1 MSTLTAV
8 LLDHHRDLEST
19 CGALRDYAC
28 CDDPQELIGAYR
40 RFEAEVTAHFST
52 EEDVLLAAYAEE
64 FPALSRML
72 RAEHESLRRQLMQLA
87 VDVELHSVR
96 LEDIDALIRGLRS
109 HAELEEITLY
119 RWAEGRLGPQA
130 VTNVVDRVAGR
141 TTPTPT
147 PHVEHTGYSR

>member
-1 MSTLTAV
+1 MPTLSAV
-8 LLDHHRDLEST
+8 LLHHHGDLEAT

-28 CDDPQELIGAYR
+28 GDDPQELIGAYR
-40 RFEAEVTAHFST
+40 RFEAEVTAHFNT
-52 EEDVLLAAYAEE
+52 EEELLLSPYAEE

-72 RAEHESLRRQLMQLA
+72 RAEHESLRRQMMQIA

-130 VTNVVDRVAGR
+130 ITTIVDRVAGR
-141 TTPTPT
+141 TTPVHP